1 MNERA
6 DLYLLSAFIDDE
18 LTEEEALRVKREII
32 RSERWK
38 AEYEELKE
46 LDRLLHKWDE
56 RELEGIRASASY
68 EKRLIQRLQSLKRQ
82 ARSPE
87 KENISIPLRFP
98 LRS

>member
-6 DLYLLSAFIDDE
+6 DLYLLSAFIDNE
-18 LTEEEALRVKREII
+18 LTDEEALRVKREII

-46 LDRLLHKWDE
+46 LDRLLRKWDE
-56 RELEGIRASASY
+56 RELEEIRASASY

-82 ARSPE
+82 AQSSE

>member
-68 EKRLIQRLQSLKRQ
+68 EKRLIQRLQSLKR
-82 ARSPE
+82 
-87 KENISIPLRFP
+87 
-98 LRS
+98 